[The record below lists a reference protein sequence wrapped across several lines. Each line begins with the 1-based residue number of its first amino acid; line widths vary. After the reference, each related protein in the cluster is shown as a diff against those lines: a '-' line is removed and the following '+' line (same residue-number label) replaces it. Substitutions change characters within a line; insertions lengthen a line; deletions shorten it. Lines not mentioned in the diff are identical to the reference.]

1 MVLEPPHL
9 VGRSM
14 CLRCNSRDVQF
25 RYFNNKKEDQPRY
38 WCYRCKKFYTH
49 GGKARDSKPV
59 DRNRAVSPV
68 EPLAVEDGEHEVGPE
83 YIEEMDTNNKEEAVY
98 VGEGSGQHTGK
109 QENSDESGGAHTNLS
124 LPTKRTKATTLR
136 AWMKKPKVQ
145 QG

>member
-1 MVLEPPHL
+1 MVPEPPHL

-14 CLRCNSRDVQF
+14 CLRCYSRDVQF

-38 WCYRCKKFYTH
+38 WCYRCNKFYTH
-49 GGKARDSKPV
+49 GGKVRDSKPV

-68 EPLAVEDGEHEVGPE
+68 EPLVVEGGEHEVGQE
-83 YIEEMDTNNKEEAVY
+83 NIEEMDANNKEEVVY
-98 VGEGSGQHTGK
+98 VGEGSGQHPGIRADADDS
-109 QENSDESGGAHTNLS
+109 EEAHAKLS

-136 AWMKKPKVQ
+136 AWVKKPKVQ